1 MSAFPFETNSFIIIR
16 FQDPKSKWQKVEYL
30 AEFAEWLFINEFPIQ
45 DSLDHVYISFH
56 SLA

>member
-1 MSAFPFETNSFIIIR
+1 MFPCEINSFVFVC

-30 AEFAEWLFINEFPIQ
+30 AEFAEWLFANEFPIQ
-45 DSLDHVYISFH
+45 DCLDHVYISFH